1 MDILIVGAGITGVNA
16 AHALL
21 DEGHAVTLLDP
32 DGGASRHRGAPSAGN
47 AGWIA
52 TATSTRWPARRAS
65 ARRCNG

>member
-1 MDILIVGAGITGVNA
+1 MRILVIGAGIVGVNA

-32 DGGASRHRGAPSAGN
+32 DGGASRARGAPSAGN

-52 TATSTRWPARRAS
+52 TADISPLAS
-65 ARRCNG
+65 PKSIRQASSG